1 MGPLLIL
8 SGPSGSGKTTVI
20 ARLLADKTLPLRLS
34 VSVTTRPPR
43 RGEEEGK
50 HYQFWDRARFERE
63 AAAGAFLEWADVF
76 GNLYGTLRSEVEP
89 YRQWGMV
96 VLLEIDVKG
105 WEQVKR
111 RCPDA
116 LAIFLRTSSLAE
128 YEARLRER
136 GTESEAAIQKRL
148 EGARVELAR
157 APEYDYQVVNDDLES
172 AVEQVRSIVKKHVGR
187 QS

>member
-20 ARLLADKTLPLRLS
+20 ARLLADASLPLRLS

-43 RGEEEGK
+43 PGEEDGK
-50 HYQFWDRARFERE
+50 HYYFWTRERFQQEI
-63 AAAGAFLEWADVF
+63 AADAFLEWAEVF

-89 YRQWGMV
+89 YRRQGRV

-116 LAIFLRTSSLAE
+116 VSIFLRTSTLEA
-128 YEARLRER
+128 YEKRLRER
-136 GTESEAAIQKRL
+136 RTESEEGIQKRL
-148 EGARVELAR
+148 AGARAELAR
-157 APEYDYQVVNDDLES
+157 ASEYDYQVINDNLDE
-172 AVEQVRSIVKKHVGR
+172 AVAQIRGIIL
-187 QS
+187 QTL